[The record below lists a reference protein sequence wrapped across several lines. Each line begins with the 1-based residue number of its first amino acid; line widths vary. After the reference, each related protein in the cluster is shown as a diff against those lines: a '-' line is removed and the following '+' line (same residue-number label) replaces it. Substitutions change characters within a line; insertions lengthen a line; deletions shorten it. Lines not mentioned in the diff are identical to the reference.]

1 MLGIITQRQTVNS
14 YGASCDSLEK
24 DYINFYNNLGVKLI
38 PVSNFQKADLFN
50 ADILILTGGGNI
62 YKEQQE
68 RDLVEAELFNAA
80 VKNKIPIIAVC
91 RGMQYVN
98 LLLGGKLSSLNNL
111 KIKRVIGVDHEVYIN
126 NKVIC
131 VNNYHND
138 GILKNDLA
146 LGLNVLAID
155 KENDVIEAFYSGK
168 MKILGIQWHPER
180 KFNDEASRIFSEQL
194 IKNFINTNG
203 EINES
208 DYTCCR

>member
-14 YGASCDSLEK
+14 YGVSCDLLEK
-24 DYINFYNNLGVKLI
+24 DYINFYNKLGVKLI

-62 YKEQQE
+62 YKEQPE
-68 RDLVEAELFNAA
+68 RDLVEAELFNIA
-80 VKNKIPIIAVC
+80 VKKKIPIIAVC

-98 LLLGGKLSSLNNL
+98 LLLGGNLSSLNNL
-111 KIKRVIGVDHEVYIN
+111 KTKRLVGVDHEVYIN
-126 NKVIC
+126 DEVIY

-138 GILKNDLA
+138 GIFKNDLA
-146 LGLNVLAID
+146 SGLNILAMD
-155 KENDVIEAFYSGK
+155 KENDVIEAFYSDEL
-168 MKILGIQWHPER
+168 KILGIQWHPER
-180 KFNDEASRIFSEQL
+180 KFKDEFSRNYSEQL

-208 DYTCCR
+208 DYTCGG